1 MVKNAEIIL
10 KDKQNEL
17 KFRRA
22 LFWDIPIKNI
32 NLKKNKR
39 LIIERIFSRGNLS
52 EFKQIINY
60 YDEQEILEELKKI
73 KSFDKKTLN
82 FINKIYNIN
91 LKDINAQE
99 GIG

>member
-1 MVKNAEIIL
+1 M
-10 KDKQNEL
+10 KDKRNEL
-17 KFRRA
+17 KFRRV
-22 LFWDIPIKNI
+22 LFWDIPFESIDPEKY
-32 NLKKNKR
+32 KR
-39 LIIERIFSRGNLS
+39 LIIDRVFSRGNLS
-52 EFKQIINY
+52 EFRQIINY

-91 LKDINAQE
+91 LKDVHAQE